1 MNIKKIIRNVQK
13 KVWPDHI
20 EIKVNVWND
29 PDSQEKPKEANND

>member
-1 MNIKKIIRNVQK
+1 MQIRKALRDIQK

-29 PDSQEKPKEANND
+29 PDS